1 MAWADP
7 DEPLQISVL
16 DRLLDASPERRAD
29 PPRSRAH
36 SLNDLRRAVGR
47 DLESLLNTRE
57 RCRSSPDD
65 LTELETSLVNY
76 GIPDFTGA
84 NLATPERRDDFRA
97 SVEAVIRRYE
107 PRFQSIRVVMLDNV
121 DQLDRTLRFRIEAL
135 MKAEPAP
142 EPVVY
147 DSIMDPVSRNFSVTD
162 RGDD

>member
-1 MAWADP
+1 MVWTDP

-16 DRLLDASPERRAD
+16 DRLLDANPERRSD
-29 PPRSRAH
+29 PQQGRAQ
-36 SLNDLRRAVGR
+36 SLAALRWTVGR

-65 LTELETSLVNY
+65 LTELDTSLVNY

-84 NLATPERRDDFRA
+84 NLATVELRDQFRA
-97 SVEAVIRRYE
+97 TVEAVIRRYE
-107 PRFQSIRVVMLDNV
+107 PRFQSVRVVMLDNV

-147 DSIMDPVSRNFSVTD
+147 DSVMDPVSRTVSVTD
-162 RGDD
+162 RADD